1 MGLKNTK
8 TFSQITIVVILG
20 VIVVLTFFPY
30 YFMIISSFKNNNEIA
45 GSPFWMTL
53 PIRWQNYAD
62 SFEMIV
68 GYFKNSIFITGA
80 TVLITTVIAVS
91 SSYVFSR
98 YSFPGK
104 DFLFMSIMAFIMI
117 PGILTL
123 IPQYVLVSDMG
134 LIGTR
139 WAAILPFVAT
149 AQVQFIVVLRPYIEG
164 MPRDLFDAATLDGA
178 GGMRTFFWV
187 VAPLIKPT
195 LTSQMLLTFIN
206 SWNDFVWPMLV
217 LSGNKAL
224 KTITV
229 GLYSFRDAQQI
240 LYGPM
245 FAGFVMAAIPLVIL
259 FSLNMKSFISGL
271 TSGAVKG

>member
-195 LTSQMLLTFIN
+195 LTSQMLLTFLN

>member
-1 MGLKNTK
+1 MSMKSRK
-8 TFSQITIVVILG
+8 MISQITIVVILG
-20 VIVVLTFFPY
+20 IVVLLTFFPY
-30 YFMIISSFKNNNEIA
+30 YFMIISSFKNNSEIA
-45 GSPFWMTL
+45 SNPFTITFPL
-53 PIRWQNYAD
+53 RWENYAD
-62 SFEMIV
+62 SFGMILS
-68 GYFKNSIFITGA
+68 YFKNSILITGT
-80 TVLITTVIAVS
+80 TVIITTLIAVS
-91 SSYVFSR
+91 SSYVFSKFE
-98 YSFPGK
+98 FPGK
-104 DFLFMSIMAFIMI
+104 NFLYMSIMAFIMI

-164 MPRDLFDAATLDGA
+164 LPNELFDAAKLDGA
-178 GGMRTFFWV
+178 GGLKTFFWV

-195 LTSQMLLTFIN
+195 LTSQMLLTFLN
-206 SWNDFVWPMLV
+206 SWNDFVWPMLT

-229 GLYSFRDAQQI
+229 GLYSYRDAQQI

-271 TSGAVKG
+271 TSGSIKG

>member
-134 LIGTR
+134 LIGTH

-195 LTSQMLLTFIN
+195 LTSQMLLTFLN